1 MAENLSLSASS
12 SLRALLEKWKE
23 RERKLCQRAD
33 AAENAGNSV
42 YARASAGQ
50 AEIVAQH
57 IEELSAA
64 LDAPLES
71 ENANQGLREGSS
83 QPVREPEATPNAG
96 AIRALVQD
104 LDFAIDATEPRDVI
118 LRRFADI
125 LERSQLWR

>member
-1 MAENLSLSASS
+1 MSHENPMSLSASS
-12 SLRALLEKWKE
+12 SLRALVKRWRGVGSNISGEDYYDGQ
-23 RERKLCQRAD
+23 RYAERKCAD
-33 AAENAGNSV
+33 
-42 YARASAGQ
+42 
-50 AEIVAQH
+50 
-57 IEELSAA
+57 ELSAA
-64 LDAPLES
+64 LDASLES

-125 LERSQLWR
+125 LERSPLWR

>member
-1 MAENLSLSASS
+1 MSHENPMSLSASS
-12 SLRALLEKWKE
+12 SLRALVEKW
-23 RERKLCQRAD
+23 REEADIDSRA
-33 AAENAGNSV
+33 AGSAGNDVAAASF
-42 YARASAGQ
+42 RASAVQ
-50 AEIVAQH
+50 CRECAD
-57 IEELSAA
+57 ELSAA
-64 LDAPLES
+64 LDASLES

-125 LERSQLWR
+125 LERSPLWR

>member
-1 MAENLSLSASS
+1 MSDSSRLSASS
-12 SLRALLEKWKE
+12 SLRAPLKLARYATNGWACFAKRK
-23 RERKLCQRAD
+23 REFD
-33 AAENAGNSV
+33 EI
-42 YARASAGQ
+42 ARLHR
-50 AEIVAQH
+50 EIS
-57 IEELSAA
+57 ELSAA
-64 LDAPLES
+64 LDASLES

-125 LERSQLWR
+125 LERSPLWR